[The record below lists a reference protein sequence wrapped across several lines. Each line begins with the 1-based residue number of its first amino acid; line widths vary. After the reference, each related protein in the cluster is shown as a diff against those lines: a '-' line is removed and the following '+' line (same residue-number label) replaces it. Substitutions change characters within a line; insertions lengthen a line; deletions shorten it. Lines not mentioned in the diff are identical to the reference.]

1 MKPRALLHERY
12 GQLQLNELAETI
24 INATDI
30 EAELII
36 TYIEGSL
43 RTLNM
48 DISLLCSVEH
58 NGMALRRAKR
68 VNASI
73 AAGDLPELF
82 RRGRPTSKR
91 FIGRRLPLPMIYA
104 WERLT
109 GGEKKRRFLR
119 NHPRIRLAL
128 LALVLTTVLTAFGLV
143 LHYGSGLD
151 PETRDGLIEHG
162 VKALTLGLKDYL

>member
-1 MKPRALLHERY
+1 MKPRAHLHKCY

-24 INATDI
+24 VNATDI

-36 TYIEGSL
+36 SYIEGSL

-48 DISLLCSVEH
+48 DTSLLCSVEH

-73 AAGDLPELF
+73 AAGDLQELF

-91 FIGRRLPLPMIYA
+91 FVGRRMPLPLVYA

-109 GGEKKRRFLR
+109 GGSKKRRFLR
-119 NHPRIRLAL
+119 NHPRIRMAL
-128 LALVLTTVLTAFGLV
+128 LAMVLTTVLAAFGLV
-143 LHYGSGLD
+143 IYYGSSLEA
-151 PETRDGLIEHG
+151 ETRDGLIEHG